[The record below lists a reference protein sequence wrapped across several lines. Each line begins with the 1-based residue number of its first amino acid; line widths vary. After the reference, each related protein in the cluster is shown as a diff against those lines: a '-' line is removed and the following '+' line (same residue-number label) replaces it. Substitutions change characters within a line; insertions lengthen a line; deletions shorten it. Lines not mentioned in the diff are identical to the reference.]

1 MPCLIPRYVLVL
13 AGVFVLP
20 ASGSN
25 AQQMS
30 LFGTPGLIDMPT
42 ARTAQDGII
51 GIGTAQFRNT
61 GRNTLTFQ
69 ITPRIQGAFH
79 YSTLNGY
86 DADGGTRY
94 DRSFDIHMLLAEETD
109 ARPAIALGLRDFG
122 GTGIYSGE
130 YVVATKEISHG
141 ISLTG
146 GIGWGRLATRNSF
159 GSPFAFISD
168 SFKTRPK
175 QGSGGGVQTGQPDFD
190 SWFRGDAAFFG
201 GIHWQATD
209 QWSFAAEYSS
219 DAYLD
224 EAAKG
229 VTQQES
235 PFNLSAQYKWGNGV
249 TLGAYYLYG
258 TEAGVSLSY
267 TLDPALPPIPGGI
280 GPAPP
285 AILPQHHVAAA
296 SWNMPEAKTGP
307 REHLTRIL
315 AQDGLI
321 LHRFHVDAKT
331 ARIAVANTRFDAGA
345 QAISRT
351 ARAMANT
358 LPPHIAIF
366 EITLITQ
373 GIEVTKITIDRTNLG
388 ALEFSPDAAWQ
399 SYARSRIKDAFGA
412 DQGDPVPDLYPIF
425 DAGLGGYLEVAFFD
439 PDNPVRIEFG
449 IEAEAEYSPAP
460 GWFLSGR
467 IRQPVA
473 GNLDN
478 ATRVSNSELPPVRSD
493 VFRYAQESD
502 LRLSYLTGEHFS
514 RPAKDVFARM
524 TVGYLEPMFGGV
536 SGEILWNPVNS
547 AFAYGA
553 EINYAVQRDFDMQF
567 GFQDYGVVTGHAS
580 TYYDFG
586 NGFLGQLD
594 VGRYLAKDWGATFTL
609 DREFKNGFKLGG
621 FVTLTDV
628 PFDTFGEGSFDKG
641 IRLEI
646 PVSWLTGRPSK
657 DTVSQTIRPVYR
669 DGGARLDVRNRL
681 YDVTRDLRQPALANQ
696 CGRFWR

>member
-1 MPCLIPRYVLVL
+1 MPYFLPRYVLVV
-13 AGVFVLP
+13 AGVLVLP
-20 ASGSN
+20 AFSST

-42 ARTAQDGII
+42 ARMSQDGLI
-51 GIGTAQFRNT
+51 GLSTAQFRNT

-69 ITPRIQGAFH
+69 ITPRIQGAFR

-94 DRSFDIHMLLAEETD
+94 DRSFDIHMLLAEETGT
-109 ARPAIALGLRDFG
+109 RPAIALGLRDFG
-122 GTGIYSGE
+122 GTGIYSSE
-130 YVVATKEISHG
+130 YVVATKEIGHG

-168 SFKTRPK
+168 SFKTRPD
-175 QGSGGGVQTGQPDFD
+175 QGSGSGVQTGQLDFD

-201 GIHWQATD
+201 GVHWQATD

-224 EAAKG
+224 ETAKG
-229 VTQQES
+229 VTRQNS
-235 PFNLSAQYKWGNGV
+235 PLNLSAQYKWGNGV

-258 TEAGVSLSY
+258 SEAGISLSY
-267 TLDPALPPIPGGI
+267 TLDPKQPPIPGGI
-280 GPAPP
+280 GPAPA
-285 AILPQHHVAAA
+285 AILPDHHVAAA
-296 SWNMPEAKTGP
+296 SWNLPEAKTGP
-307 REHLTRIL
+307 RETL
-315 AQDGLI
+315 ARRLGQNGLI
-321 LHRFHVDAKT
+321 LHRFRVDGDT
-331 ARIAVANTRFDAGA
+331 ARIAITNTRFDAEA
-345 QAISRT
+345 QAIGRT

-358 LPPHIAIF
+358 LTPQIRIL
-366 EITLITQ
+366 EISLITQ
-373 GIEVTKITIDRTNLG
+373 GIDVTTTTINRADLG
-388 ALEFSPDAAWQ
+388 ALEFAPDAAWQ
-399 SYARSRIKDAFGA
+399 TYARARFKDAFGS
-412 DQGDPVPDLYPIF
+412 DQTALVPDLYPVF

-439 PDNPVRIEFG
+439 PDNPVRVEFG

-460 GWFLSGR
+460 GWIFSGR
-467 IRQPVA
+467 VRQPIA
-473 GNLDN
+473 GNLDG
-478 ATRVSNSELPPVRSD
+478 ATRVSNSELPPVRSN

-502 LRLSYLTGEHFS
+502 LRLSYLTGEYFS
-514 RPAKDVFARM
+514 RPAKDIFARM
-524 TVGYLEPMFGGV
+524 TVGYLEPMFGGI

-594 VGRYLAKDWGATFTL
+594 VGRYLAKDWGATFSL

-641 IRLEI
+641 IRLQI

-657 DTVSQTIRPVYR
+657 DSVSQTIRPVYR

-681 YDVTRDLRQPALANQ
+681 FDVTRDLRQPALANQ
-696 CGRFWR
+696 WGRFWR